1 MSAKPRVLVLDD
13 EHTIVDVVAR
23 FAEREGFDTIR
34 CAGGREA
41 LAFLEQGHA
50 DLALVDLR
58 MPDVNGMEVLDA
70 IRKVDPECRVVLMT
84 AFAAIDSA
92 IEAIKQGAIDYLI
105 KPLDFERVRRLLR
118 MVRDEARQRRALTE
132 VEAEAA
138 RRTEYHGMI
147 GRSAPMQDLFGLIER
162 LARHVRTALIVGETG
177 SGKELVARALHAAGP
192 RSKQRFVTVNCSAV
206 VESLFESELFGHVR
220 GAFTGAVEQK
230 VGLFEHANGGTL
242 FLDEI
247 GDLPAPVQAKLLRV
261 LESGEVHRVGGL
273 DARHVDV
280 HVLAA
285 TNRDLAAEVAA
296 GRFRAD
302 LFYRLDLV
310 ELRVP
315 PLADRREDIPY
326 LVAAFVTEFAARFKK
341 RIESVAPE
349 AERRLRTAR
358 WAGNIRELRNTI
370 ERACILAEGP
380 LLTERELWPVVA
392 VGRRESSAPAGP
404 AGGDARAAD
413 TLHASERD
421 HVLRILQRTKGNK
434 QAAARELQISRRALY
449 RLIER
454 HHIEDCVTRKSA
466 GLAS

>member
-1 MSAKPRVLVLDD
+1 MSAKPRLLVVDD
-13 EHTIVDVVAR
+13 EHTVVAVVSR
-23 FAEREGFDTIR
+23 FAEKEGFDTVR
-34 CAGGREA
+34 CGGGREA
-41 LAFLEQGHA
+41 IAFLEQGHA

-70 IRKVDPECRVVLMT
+70 IRKVDPGCRVVLMT
-84 AFAAIDSA
+84 AFAGIDSA
-92 IEAIKQGAIDYLI
+92 IDAIKQGAVDYLT

-118 MVRDEARQRRALTE
+118 MVRDEARQRRVLTE
-132 VEAEAA
+132 ADAEAA

-177 SGKELVARALHAAGP
+177 SGKELVARALHVAGP

-230 VGLFEHANGGTL
+230 AGLFDHANGGTL

-247 GDLPAPVQAKLLRV
+247 GDLPVPVQAKLLRV
-261 LESGEVHRVGGL
+261 LESGEVHRIGAL
-273 DARHVDV
+273 DARYVDV

-285 TNRDLAAEVAA
+285 TNRDLPTEVAA

-315 PLADRREDIPY
+315 PLSERREDIPY
-326 LVAAFVTEFAARFKK
+326 LVAAFITEFAARFKK
-341 RIESVAPE
+341 RIDGVAPE

-358 WAGNIRELRNTI
+358 WSGNIRELRNTV
-370 ERACILAEGP
+370 ERACMLVEGP
-380 LLTERELWPVVA
+380 LITERELWPVA
-392 VGRRESSAPAGP
+392 ATSRESVVPPRETAGDSSR
-404 AGGDARAAD
+404 GDS
-413 TLHASERD
+413 LHAIERE
-421 HVLRILQRTKGNK
+421 HVVRVLERTKGNK

-454 HHIEDCVTRKSA
+454 HHLDACVNRKA
-466 GLAS
+466 PELAS